1 MIRRPPRSTRT
12 DTLFPYTTLF
22 RSPPRRFH
30 LNGTENERLL
40 YVLAHHR
47 VSHRHFS
54 VGDVCSARPGIFRRR
69 STSRHPG
76 IARTEQTTDRAEPP
90 GTPANGRSHRNTATR
105 NGQLARTRSEERL
118 ARKGCASPGQS
129 RAYDCNQKKNLQP
142 N

>member
-76 IARTEQTTDRAEPP
+76 IARTDQTTDRAAPEGPP
-90 GTPANGRSHRNTATR
+90 ATGRSDGNPATR
-105 NGQLARTRSEERL
+105 NGQHAWPT
-118 ARKGCASPGQS
+118 
-129 RAYDCNQKKNLQP
+129 
-142 N
+142 

>member
-54 VGDVCSARPGIFRRR
+54 VGDVCSTRLGIFRRR

-76 IARTEQTTDRAEPP
+76 IARTDQTTYRAEPAGP
-90 GTPANGRSHRNTATR
+90 PAPGRSAGNPAKRNRQPAWPTLTTKLSDQPRKTIHTATIS
-105 NGQLARTRSEERL
+105 N
-118 ARKGCASPGQS
+118 
-129 RAYDCNQKKNLQP
+129 
-142 N
+142 